1 MKCFLSIL
9 LLGLSLCSYAQRDS
23 SFSFV
28 FMTDIHLKN
37 EPHILQGFRMAV
49 AEINR
54 YQPDFILS
62 GGDQV
67 YDVMRGNVDA
77 SDSLFNLYIRE
88 AKALKAPVYNTV
100 GNHELFG
107 IYRES
112 PTDSTHSLYKYGM
125 YKKHFKELYY
135 SFDYQGWHFIVLNNL
150 DAAGFAYYSAFDQ
163 EQLEWLKRDLAKL
176 DSNTPVVMMM
186 HVPIVS
192 VQNQLDL
199 PKEGPSFGPDIKYKD
214 QLLQIIEPYN
224 IQLVLQ
230 GHLHY
235 FEDIQVKGKTRF
247 ITGSAIAGRPSWKG
261 QRNGPPGFLVF
272 RVNGDKYSYEF
283 VPLKR

>member
-1 MKCFLSIL
+1 
-9 LLGLSLCSYAQRDS
+9 
-23 SFSFV
+23 
-28 FMTDIHLKN
+28 MTDIHLKN

-77 SDSLFNLYIRE
+77 SDSLFNLYIKE

-125 YKKHFKELYY
+125 YKKHLKDLYY

-176 DSNTPVVMMM
+176 GSNTPVVMMM

-199 PKEGPSFGPDIKYKD
+199 PKQGPSLGPDVKNKD